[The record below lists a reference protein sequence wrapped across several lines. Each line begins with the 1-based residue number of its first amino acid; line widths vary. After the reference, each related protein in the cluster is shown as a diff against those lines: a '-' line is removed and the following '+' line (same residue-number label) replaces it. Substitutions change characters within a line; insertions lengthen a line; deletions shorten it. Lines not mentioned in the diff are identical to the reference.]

1 MKHAVI
7 IFALLLPMSLRGK
20 EAFLVRDGVAQGEIV
35 LDDKPH
41 RSARLAA
48 QELQNY
54 VEKISGAHLPIVSGK
69 NAQDTGLKIFVGTGE
84 HTRKLS
90 LDSTGLKDG
99 AYRIVSG
106 EDWLALFGYDDEFHP
121 IEPWAKNNA
130 EIVSR
135 KAQKEWNQL
144 TGAYWGVPNLLM
156 YKDRFT
162 VPGETGLPDAERASG
177 VKLPPLEL
185 WGHDERGSFNAVC
198 GFLQKLGVRWYAP
211 GDIGEVVP
219 SLRTIPLPRVDETVR
234 PDFAVRRVNIR
245 PGVHGTNLAFWN
257 MRLGARDPYGVQA
270 AHGMDD
276 MTQTPE
282 ILASHPDWFALYG
295 GQRQNQTGQRLNQ
308 LCYSNPEL
316 FAETVRNV
324 RMQFD
329 HFKIEMASV
338 MPPDGYTA
346 VCQCPLCAGKETPGR
361 GSRGLASD
369 YVWGFVNRVA
379 KEVRKTHPDRK
390 IINCAYG
397 IYSLP
402 PVLIKKLEPNVV
414 VSIVGA
420 RRPVNNLPAEREEAR
435 QLRESWLAKTDNP
448 IINFENYPFTD
459 RGWYLPAF
467 TPHAMGE
474 GINALKGVSQGED
487 VWLSIR
493 QDFEKTGMGFNHFLV
508 YFSQRMYWG
517 GKEQDVEPLLAEYCS
532 LFYGPSATAMRAFFD
547 YCETHWQEME
557 KEKAKA
563 DHALSL
569 FERARAQ
576 ADPSTVYGRR
586 LALMD
591 EYLSSLRNKSAQL
604 GRKRGPVPVL
614 RMVGEARS
622 PIVVDGKLDE
632 ESWVRAFPSA
642 TGRLREIQTGRAPL
656 FGTTVKTLWRG
667 NDFYVGVHCEEK
679 PGEKPRSAAAKND
692 DPAMWYGDAV
702 EVLLET
708 DSRSYYQIAVSPSGA
723 VADMDRSAQRTA
735 WASWDSQ
742 AEVATHVGDGYW
754 DVEIRLPVTPDQND
768 PLHQVIGRRPTRSLP
783 WHINVCRQ
791 RVRED
796 GGEYSAF
803 SPTGVAHFHNPM
815 KFAILYDGNSF
826 EFPHDEPEADFLEKQ
841 RAAVELARKGRREE
855 AMEAFSAAAEGPFT
869 PLQRAAALEQAA
881 ALARSLRRFDD
892 AAALA
897 ERVPLEHVKKT
908 VLMQNLLEQGRAVE
922 LLARFRE
929 ENISGWDFWKRGEGF
944 SVRGRAHLLGRNGED
959 AERDLLQALEWTSEP
974 RSRDSILLCLA
985 QNRENNLKD
994 EDDALRRYRA
1004 IIDVNGSLGTSD
1016 QYYALHGVARL
1027 LAKRG
1032 ETGEAIETIH
1042 RVDSEK
1048 LQGVWR
1054 SQFQMWTGDILAVSD
1069 RRAEARTQY
1078 QKVLSDPNA
1087 DSRFKKLAEESLT
1100 RISQ

>member
-1 MKHAVI
+1 
-7 IFALLLPMSLRGK
+7 MSLRGN
-20 EAFLVRDGVAQGEIV
+20 EAFLVRDGVPQSEIV
-35 LDDKPH
+35 LDEKPH

-54 VEKISGAHLPIVSGK
+54 IEKISGALLPIVSGK
-69 NAQDTGLKIFVGTGE
+69 NARDTGTKIFIGTGG
-84 HTRKLS
+84 HTRNLS
-90 LDSTGLKDG
+90 LDSTDLKDG
-99 AYRIVSG
+99 AYRIVAG
-106 EDWLALFGYDDEFHP
+106 EDWLALFGYDNEFLP

-135 KAQKEWNQL
+135 KVQKEWNQL
-144 TGAYWGVPNLLM
+144 TGAHWGVPNLLM

-162 VPGETGLPDAERASG
+162 VPGETGLPDADRATG
-177 VKLPPLEL
+177 LKLPPLEL

-211 GDIGEVVP
+211 GELGEVVP
-219 SLRTIPLPRVDETVR
+219 SVRTIPLPRVDETVR
-234 PDFAVRRVNIR
+234 PAFAVRRVNIR
-245 PGVHGTNLAFWN
+245 PGVHGANLAFWN

-282 ILASHPDWFALYG
+282 ILASHPEWFALYG

-346 VCQCPLCAGKETPGR
+346 LCQCSLCAGKETPSR

-369 YVWGFVNRVA
+369 YVWDFVNRVA

-402 PVLIKKLEPNVV
+402 PELIEKLEPNVV
-414 VSIVGA
+414 VSIVGG
-420 RRPVNNLPAEREEAR
+420 RRPVNNLPSEREEAR

-487 VWLSIR
+487 IWLSIR

-508 YFSQRMYWG
+508 YFTQRMYWG
-517 GKEQDVEPLLAEYCS
+517 GKEQDIEPQFAEYCS
-532 LFYGPSATAMRAFFD
+532 LFYGPSAKAMRAFFD

-563 DHALSL
+563 DQALFL
-569 FERARAQ
+569 FDRARAL
-576 ADPSTVYGRR
+576 ADPSTLYGRR

-632 ESWVRAFPSA
+632 ESWVHAFPSA

-667 NDFYVGVHCEEK
+667 NDFYVAVHCEEK
-679 PGEKPRSAAAKND
+679 PGEKPRSAAGKND
-692 DPAMWYGDAV
+692 DPAIWYGDAV

-708 DSRSYYQIAVSPSGA
+708 ESRSYYQIAVSPSGA
-723 VADMDRSAQRTA
+723 VADMDRSAKRA
-735 WASWDSQ
+735 SWSSWDSQ

-754 DVEIRLPVTPDQND
+754 DVEIRLPVTTDQND

-796 GGEYSAF
+796 GSEYSAF
-803 SPTGVAHFHNPM
+803 SPTGVEHFHSPM

-841 RAAVELARKGRREE
+841 RAAAELARKGRREE
-855 AMEAFSAAAEGPFT
+855 AMAAFSAAAEGAFT
-869 PLQRAAALEQAA
+869 PLQRSAALEQAA
-881 ALARSLRRFDD
+881 ALARALRKFDE
-892 AAALA
+892 AAAFA
-897 ERVPLEHVKKT
+897 ERVPLEPVKKT
-908 VLMQNLLEQGRAVE
+908 VVMQNLLEQGSAVE
-922 LLARFRE
+922 LLARFRG
-929 ENISGWDFWKRGEGF
+929 ENISGWDFWKRGDGF
-944 SVRGRAHLLGRNGED
+944 SVRGRAHMLCKNGED
-959 AERDLLQALEWTSEP
+959 AEADLLQALEWTSEP

-985 QNRENNLKD
+985 QNRENNFKD
-994 EDDALRRYRA
+994 EDDAMVRYRA
-1004 IIDVNGSLGTSD
+1004 IIDAYGFLGTSD

-1032 ETGEAIETIH
+1032 KVGEAIETIH
-1042 RVDSEK
+1042 RVDTEK

-1054 SQFQMWTGDILAVSD
+1054 SQFQMWTGDILAGSE
-1069 RRAEARTQY
+1069 RRAEARAQY
-1078 QKVLSDPNA
+1078 QKILSDPDA
-1087 DSRFKKLAEESLT
+1087 EPRFKKLAADSLAKLPH
-1100 RISQ
+1100 